1 MINKKPIIKIEFFL
15 IATCL
20 LVMIGGLTGCST
32 NKSISQ
38 AERIDQKSSNLAVP
52 KTLANNSSAEYE
64 RLGDRYFSR
73 GDLVKAF
80 LNYEKAMQLDSEN
93 SRVQYKKGLSLV
105 AGKINEDAIKEFQDV
120 IKRDPS
126 FAQAYEGLG
135 LAYFQMKEFEKCEKY
150 FKKSVELNPKLWKSQ
165 NYLGT
170 IYDRQKNYKKAIQKY
185 SAAIALKPDEKILY
199 NNLGVSY
206 YLAGEYTRA
215 VIAFN
220 NALEHNNTDAKT
232 YNNLGLA
239 LARLGRYQEA
249 LDAFRRGGNE
259 AQAHN
264 NLGCI
269 YLEQGKYGK
278 AIDSFRKAIEVNP
291 AFYTKASDNLQKARR
306 AFRKSR
312 PTPESNG
319 TGG

>member
-1 MINKKPIIKIEFFL
+1 MINKKRIRKIELFL
-15 IATCL
+15 LAIYL
-20 LVMIGGLTGCST
+20 LVMIGGITGCTT

-38 AERIDQKSSNLAVP
+38 AEGIDQKSSDLAVP
-52 KTLANNSSAEYE
+52 KTLANKTSAEYE
-64 RLGDRYFSR
+64 RLGDRFFSR

-93 SRVQYKKGLSLV
+93 SRVQCKKGLSLV
-105 AGKINEDAIKEFQDV
+105 AGKINEDAIKEFKEV
-120 IKRDPS
+120 IRRDPGY
-126 FAQAYEGLG
+126 AQAYEGLG
-135 LAYFQMKEFEKCEKY
+135 LAYFQMKEYVKCEKY
-150 FKKSVELNPKLWKSQ
+150 FKKSIELNPKLWKSQ

-170 IYDRQKNYKKAIQKY
+170 IYDRQKKYKKAIQKY
-185 SAAIALKPDEKILY
+185 SAAIAVKPDEKILH

-220 NALEHNNTDAKT
+220 NALEHNNTDART
-232 YNNLGLA
+232 CNNLGLA

-249 LDAFRRGGNE
+249 LDAFRKGENE
-259 AQAHN
+259 ARAHN

-269 YLEQGKYGK
+269 YLEQGKYRK
-278 AIDSFRKAIEVNP
+278 AIDSFTKAIEINP

-306 AFRKSR
+306 AFRKRR
-312 PTPESNG
+312 PASESNG